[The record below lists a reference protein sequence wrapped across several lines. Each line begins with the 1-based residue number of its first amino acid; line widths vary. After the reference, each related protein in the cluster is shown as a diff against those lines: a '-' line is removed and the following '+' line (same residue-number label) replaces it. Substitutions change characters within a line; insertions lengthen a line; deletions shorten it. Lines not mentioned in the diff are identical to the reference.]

1 MLFRTLVTGILVAA
15 GAFAQLSSFPKPS
28 YFRETFQSTQ
38 TKVEL
43 KDPVKLKDFVAGGKL
58 ELSLKDYLTLVMAN
72 NTGDTASDADAGDAE
87 ERDPAGVCRRGIRW
101 PPPVSRASVRL
112 RLPPACSTARSR

>member
-1 MLFRTLVTGILVAA
+1 MRR
-15 GAFAQLSSFPKPS
+15 LSSFPKPS
-28 YFRETFQSTQ
+28 YFRETFQSAQ

-72 NTGDTASDADAGDAE
+72 NTGIQLQMLTLEIAE
-87 ERDPAGVCRRGIRW
+87 ERDPAGVCHLGSAGHRQFLEPAFDYAFHQLARR
-101 PPPVSRASVRL
+101 RAVAEL
-112 RLPPACSTARSR
+112 TDPAVPRQL